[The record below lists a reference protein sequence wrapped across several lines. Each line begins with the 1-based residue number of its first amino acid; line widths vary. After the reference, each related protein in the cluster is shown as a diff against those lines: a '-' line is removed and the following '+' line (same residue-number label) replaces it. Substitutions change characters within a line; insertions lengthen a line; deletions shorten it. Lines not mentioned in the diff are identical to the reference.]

1 MDYISTRGGLA
12 PTQFTDILLGGL
24 APDGGLTVPAAF
36 PVLDPEEL
44 ASWRGLDYRQLA
56 YQIISR
62 FATDIPADTLR
73 ELIDRSYTRE
83 VFGSDAI
90 TPVQELEPE
99 LYLLRLSNGP
109 TLAFKDIA
117 MQLLGQLSGY
127 VLT

>member
-56 YQIISR
+56 YQIISQ

-73 ELIDRSYTRE
+73 ELID
-83 VFGSDAI
+83 
-90 TPVQELEPE
+90 
-99 LYLLRLSNGP
+99 
-109 TLAFKDIA
+109 
-117 MQLLGQLSGY
+117 
-127 VLT
+127 